1 MSHARQQIR
10 DAIVSA
16 LTGAGMTAYSSRAY
30 SVPST
35 PSVNVATGSEDAEI
49 DTIGTGDQLRTL
61 TIMVDLMV
69 AAAENVDDAADAQA
83 VTIEKTILGDSATLA
98 LVKWIEYRGIESEL
112 SGDGDKAILVL
123 SHAFEMQYRVNELD
137 PEVII
142 P

>member
-1 MSHARQQIR
+1 MAHARQQIR

-35 PSVNVATGSEDAEI
+35 PSVNVTTGSEDAEI

-61 TIMVDLMV
+61 TIMIDLMV
-69 AAAENVDDAADAQA
+69 AAAENVDDAADTQA
-83 VTIEKTILGDSATLA
+83 VTIEKTILGDSSTLA

-112 SGDGDKAILVL
+112 SGEGDKAILVL

>member
-1 MSHARQQIR
+1 MAHARQQIR
-10 DAIVSA
+10 DAIVAA
-16 LTGAGMTAYSSRAY
+16 LSGAAMTAYSSRAY

-35 PSVNVATGSEDAEI
+35 PSVNVTTGSEDAEI

-69 AAAENVDDAADAQA
+69 AAATDVDDAADAQA

-98 LVKWIEYRGIESEL
+98 LVKWIEYRGIEAEL

-123 SHAFEMQYRVNELD
+123 SHTFEMQYRVNELD